1 MTPRRQ
7 RRLVEPSSNRQESH
21 RNSCREVKRSFFSL
35 TSSTSGLGKPKAG
48 RPHFGISTLEF
59 PCGGSDHEHH
69 RRQDASPTTATA
81 STASLFAG
89 STLPDLPR
97 RHLHRRHVFVRGLKS
112 IPALPADQQMPLPAY
127 LIPALAESAVRS
139 LQLHFRREFAAVV
152 K

>member
-48 RPHFGISTLEF
+48 RPHLGISTPEF

-81 STASLFAG
+81 FAASIFAG
-89 STLPDLPR
+89 STLPDLR
-97 RHLHRRHVFVRGLKS
+97 RRPHCSHVLIRRCQS
-112 IPALPADQQMPLPAY
+112 IPARPGSALQCHPQPPSKVYEIFPQRQPLHSHGAHLRP
-127 LIPALAESAVRS
+127 RS
-139 LQLHFRREFAAVV
+139 
-152 K
+152 